1 MKPPTDFQISQLEHI
16 YDPIKAHEYYMRVRK
31 LKGRR
36 KGSEQPPPSQSSSR
50 QAKQLPPHR
59 KVKGTLAPKEAQKAK
74 LKANIQS
81 LEGKLHHLEELIRK
95 KEATLTKDHQNAKST
110 AKKNHKS
117 KQQSAADKAKASKKY
132 RQSHKQQLKNK
143 AKTAASKKGGGSH
156 GTKGAH
162 GKNKPDAKKS
172 IAELKALATK
182 VKGQL
187 AIAKQ
192 KLAAL

>member
-1 MKPPTDFQISQLEHI
+1 MKPPTDFQLSQLAHA
-16 YDPIKAHEYYMRVRK
+16 YDPAKAHEYYMRIRK
-31 LKGRR
+31 LKGRK
-36 KGSEQPPPSQSSSR
+36 KGSEQPPPSQSSGR
-50 QAKQLPPHR
+50 QTLPPHR
-59 KVKGTLAPKEAQKAK
+59 KVKGTLAPREAQKAK

-162 GKNKPDAKKS
+162 EKNKPDSKKS
-172 IAELKALATK
+172 IAEL
-182 VKGQL
+182 
-187 AIAKQ
+187 
-192 KLAAL
+192 